1 LKENLFLE
9 GNAEEIYI
17 RASYLSTQMI
27 RRIVEEQPEPYFQIG
42 KVVVFKRRKPDK
54 GRIPELPDVRSLTIK
69 SSAVE
74 ASFPG

>member
-1 LKENLFLE
+1 
-9 GNAEEIYI
+9 
-17 RASYLSTQMI
+17 MI